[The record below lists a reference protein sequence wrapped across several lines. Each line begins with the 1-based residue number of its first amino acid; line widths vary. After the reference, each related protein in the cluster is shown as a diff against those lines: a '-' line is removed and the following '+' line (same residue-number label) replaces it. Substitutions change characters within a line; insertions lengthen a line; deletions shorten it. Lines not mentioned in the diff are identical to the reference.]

1 MLLALGYSEPSLFV
15 SVPRLLHRNL
25 YLWRVCVIIYKRP
38 MTDHIYRIYHVV
50 EATTPRWTF
59 EGGMR
64 EESSQ
69 KIAEL
74 EALCKRLREDAQK
87 LREENAT
94 LEGVFQSHDE
104 LIKEMAE
111 EYGLNRMGENND
123 DEDEDGDDEGN
134 AITPLRLLP
143 YLRRSS

>member
-25 YLWRVCVIIYKRP
+25 YPWRVRVIIYERP

-87 LREENAT
+87 LREENTT
-94 LEGVFQSHDE
+94 LEGVIQSHDE

-134 AITPLRLLP
+134 AVTPLRLLP
-143 YLRRSS
+143 CLRRSS